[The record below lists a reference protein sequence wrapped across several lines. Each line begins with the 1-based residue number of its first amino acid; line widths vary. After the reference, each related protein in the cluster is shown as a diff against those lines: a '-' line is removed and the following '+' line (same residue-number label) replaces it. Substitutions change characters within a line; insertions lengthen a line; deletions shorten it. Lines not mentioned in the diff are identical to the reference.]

1 MTDISPKPPRG
12 TMPTPVPT
20 DTAKTYWDGFYQS
33 VQTPADWVARPN
45 PLLVDEVSDLPA
57 GTALDLG
64 CGAGGDAIWL
74 AENGWQVTAADVSA
88 AVLARAATAAAQ
100 AGVSDRI
107 DWQEHDLTRSL
118 PAGTFDLVTAQYLH
132 SPIAGAAE
140 REAVFASAAT
150 AVAPGGTLLVISHA
164 GFPTWLPEQP
174 PDYLADQLI
183 PNSVIL
189 DWVQAT
195 PGTWAVDVDKVVT
208 RERTGPAGEA
218 GTADDALLR
227 IRRLH

>member
-1 MTDISPKPPRG
+1 
-12 TMPTPVPT
+12 MPTPIPT

-74 AENGWQVTAADVSA
+74 AENGWRVTAADVSA
-88 AVLARAATAAAQ
+88 AVLARAATAAAR
-100 AGVSDRI
+100 AGVGDRI

-118 PAGTFDLVTAQYLH
+118 PAGTFGLVTAQYLH

-140 REAVFASAAT
+140 REAVFAAAAT

-164 GFPTWLPEQP
+164 GFPTWLSEQP
-174 PDYLADQLI
+174 PDHLADQLI

-195 PGTWAVDVDKVVT
+195 PGTWTVDVDKVIT

-218 GTADDALLR
+218 GTADDAVLR